1 MSKADAGPKAKP
13 GRPGKVDILWGW
25 QEIADALK
33 VSIPTAKGLAV
44 EEGLPVFTRRGRMAQ
59 SSRQALQKWA
69 NGEPVEGFEEE
80 KS

>member
-1 MSKADAGPKAKP
+1 VSKADAGPKAKP

-25 QEIADALK
+25 QEIAEALQ
-33 VSIPTAKGLAV
+33 VSVCTAKRLAD

-69 NGEPVEGFEEE
+69 NGEPCEDGEGG